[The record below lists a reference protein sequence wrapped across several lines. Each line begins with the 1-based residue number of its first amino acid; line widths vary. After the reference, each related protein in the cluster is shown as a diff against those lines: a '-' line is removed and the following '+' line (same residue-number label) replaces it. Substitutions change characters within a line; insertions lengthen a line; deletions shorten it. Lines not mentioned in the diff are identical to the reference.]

1 MNRKSFFIRS
11 LSAASSSPSASRT
24 LASTRGS
31 WRTVAGRVAVC
42 AALAEGAGQAPAALL
57 VYDPFNQAPGNIT
70 GTASTGGGAVWPG
83 AGTWNGGGTVSAG
96 SLSYATLQTA
106 GNQANYDAVANA
118 NRAIGATLGGA
129 NTDIWVSFLI
139 AANRDDSGISLFT
152 GGTEQNFMGNGQGSV
167 QTLGLQ
173 SPNINTGIAQSTT
186 TNFYVLRMQTGATG
200 NITSTLYVDP
210 PAASLGVG
218 SAPTAG
224 SLYTNSASPDTTRL
238 PYAFDTVRLGG
249 FNSAG
254 TVRFDE
260 LRIGTTWADVSPT
273 TAVPEPST
281 AGLLAAA
288 AALLARRRRA

>member
-1 MNRKSFFIRS
+1 MSRRGY
-11 LSAASSSPSASRT
+11 LSA
-24 LASTRGS
+24 LVVG
-31 WRTVAGRVAVC
+31 C
-42 AALAEGAGQAPAALL
+42 ALAGWVAPASAVVLL
-57 VYDPFNQAPGNIT
+57 YDPFNQAPGTIN

-96 SLSYATLQTA
+96 SLSYGPLLTS

-118 NRAIGATLGGA
+118 SRAVGASFGGP
-129 NTDIWVSFLI
+129 NTDIWYSFLI
-139 AANRDDSGISLFT
+139 AANRNDSGISLFT

-249 FNSAG
+249 FHSAG